1 MDDVD
6 LFEINEAFAAQAL
19 AVQRTLGAPLDKINV
34 NGGSIA
40 LGHPLGASGARV
52 LVTLLYALRERQ
64 LKRGVATLCIG
75 GGMGIAMCVE
85 LV

>member
-19 AVQRTLGAPLDKINV
+19 AVQRTLGAPMDKVNV

-40 LGHPLGASGARV
+40 LGHPLGASGQSARPP
-52 LVTLLYALRERQ
+52 LLPRTRTRYH
-64 LKRGVATLCIG
+64 
-75 GGMGIAMCVE
+75 
-85 LV
+85 